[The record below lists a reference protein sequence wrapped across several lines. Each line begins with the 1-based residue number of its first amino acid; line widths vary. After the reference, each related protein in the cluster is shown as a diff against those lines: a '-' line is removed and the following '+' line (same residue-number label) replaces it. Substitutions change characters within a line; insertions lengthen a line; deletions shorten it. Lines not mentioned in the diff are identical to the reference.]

1 MAYSQIAVQTGF
13 NQAAISAFAAAQR
26 RADRKKLRRLRTIKR
41 ALHFVGFLAFW
52 AVILG
57 IAYLLSLAAM
67 IVFICLS

>member
-1 MAYSQIAVQTGF
+1 MAYSQIAVQTGL